1 MRIQSPRHAK
11 GQPSTLSPSP
21 LRSVWRQRA
30 ADPRFLKTR
39 GTPCTPTMTVSIKKN
54 VSTFCSYTEDSTF
67 ALRLPAQQF
76 DCCLRK
82 IMEVRYRT
90 KGGRGTDRS
99 SFLSWKSAFAR
110 NEQVR
115 LLGSIKNLLEMYVR
129 PNMTGSIRIKGVSK
143 FVAQPHKCD
152 HQVSNQ
158 PREETFVK
166 TETRHEDR
174 EESERRFWSH
184 IEPPR
189 AIIELILV

>member
-1 MRIQSPRHAK
+1 MCQLLFLYRGFDICAEITRAAIRL
-11 GQPSTLSPSP
+11 LSPENN
-21 LRSVWRQRA
+21 
-30 ADPRFLKTR
+30 
-39 GTPCTPTMTVSIKKN
+39 GGTVSNKRG
-54 VSTFCSYTEDSTF
+54 S
-67 ALRLPAQQF
+67 
-76 DCCLRK
+76 RK
-82 IMEVRYRT
+82 
-90 KGGRGTDRS
+90 DRS